1 MYNINVKS
9 LIDQLEKRIKEYRD
23 ECLNWNQA
31 KMVVA
36 KCTNDKENVETCD
49 YAEEDIIRVN
59 SKLDI
64 ARSDELI
71 AKESVDLALLNIKHA
86 AYRLGRTR
94 SVSAPEP

>member
-9 LIDQLEKRIKEYRD
+9 LIDQLEKRIKEYRE
-23 ECLNWNQA
+23 ECLNLSQA

-36 KCTNDKENVETCD
+36 KCTIDKDNVYSGD
-49 YAEEDIIRVN
+49 FDEEDRLRVN

-64 ARSDELI
+64 AISDELI